1 MEILSLTLSKK
12 QLLTIYKMSARSHS
26 DYADMIYDKPFNY
39 PFK

>member
-12 QLLTIYKMSARSHS
+12 QLLTIYKMSARSHP